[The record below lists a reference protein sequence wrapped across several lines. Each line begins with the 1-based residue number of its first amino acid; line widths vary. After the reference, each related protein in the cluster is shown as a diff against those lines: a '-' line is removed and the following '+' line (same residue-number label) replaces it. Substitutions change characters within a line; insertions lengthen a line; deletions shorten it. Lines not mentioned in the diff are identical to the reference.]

1 MAKDP
6 AGDEPKETDELRAED
21 VLEEPEGSS
30 ELPEGGYE
38 DADVETSLTDVDVEF
53 LDKAADE
60 LAAERLEDLQR
71 VTAEY
76 ANYRKRTEANR
87 DIERERVVGD
97 VIRSL
102 LPVLD
107 DIERADKHGDLVE
120 GAPITLIATK
130 LRAVTER
137 LGLVTYGVVG
147 DAFDP
152 NEHEALLQQPSPDVT
167 TPTVLDVVEPG
178 YRLGSTQVRPA
189 KVIVATPE

>member
-137 LGLVTYGVVG
+137 LGLVTYGAVG
-147 DAFDP
+147 
-152 NEHEALLQQPSPDVT
+152 
-167 TPTVLDVVEPG
+167 DVVEPG

>member
-107 DIERADKHGDLVE
+107 DIEQRGGAEAVLHELGISDGELAVLREKAIAVE
-120 GAPITLIATK
+120 
-130 LRAVTER
+130 
-137 LGLVTYGVVG
+137 
-147 DAFDP
+147 
-152 NEHEALLQQPSPDVT
+152 
-167 TPTVLDVVEPG
+167 
-178 YRLGSTQVRPA
+178 
-189 KVIVATPE
+189 